1 MILIE
6 RNNPIELNYSG
17 KIKDKI
23 IKVLIKLTYRFSDR
37 IIAISKELRRDLQK
51 LCKKKLLRFTIHL
64 LIKKF

>member
-37 IIAISKELRRDLQK
+37 IIAISKELGRDLQK
-51 LCKKKLLRFTIHL
+51 LCKKSYYDLQSIF
-64 LIKKF
+64 